1 MIDPGPYRREGT
13 TGTCLEI
20 NGLQVCI
27 ITSDQFG
34 ELTLSVAV
42 PGRMFPVA
50 VEIGLAGDGCTART
64 ILHSIRAI
72 QAPATSSPSTSPQ

>member
-1 MIDPGPYRREGT
+1 
-13 TGTCLEI
+13 
-20 NGLQVCI
+20 
-27 ITSDQFG
+27 
-34 ELTLSVAV
+34 
-42 PGRMFPVA
+42 MFPVA